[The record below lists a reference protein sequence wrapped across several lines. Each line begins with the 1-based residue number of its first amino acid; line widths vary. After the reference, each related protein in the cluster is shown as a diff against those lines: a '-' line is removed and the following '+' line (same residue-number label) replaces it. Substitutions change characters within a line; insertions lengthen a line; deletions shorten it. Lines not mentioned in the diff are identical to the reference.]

1 MNLILPEL
9 ISSQYKS
16 PSQIIRVISE
26 SWMAG
31 EMYCPSCGNASLRHL
46 PNNSRVADFVC
57 ESCGE
62 IYELKS
68 KRDSVGSKILDGAYY
83 AALERITSSTN
94 PNLFVMRYHEKR
106 VEDLTVIPKYFFTPE
121 ILKIRPP
128 LAQTARRAGYIGSW
142 IMYSEIPSDGK
153 ISVIEGHI
161 ERDKA
166 SVMENYAR
174 AVRLKVDDINL
185 RGWLMDILKCADKI
199 AHDIFSLEDMYA
211 FIDELRMKHPDNHNI
226 AAKIRQQLQYLRD
239 KGFIEFLGRGK
250 YRKIRRV

>member
-1 MNLILPEL
+1 
-9 ISSQYKS
+9 
-16 PSQIIRVISE
+16 
-26 SWMAG
+26 
-31 EMYCPSCGNASLRHL
+31 
-46 PNNSRVADFVC
+46 
-57 ESCGE
+57 
-62 IYELKS
+62 
-68 KRDSVGSKILDGAYY
+68 
-83 AALERITSSTN
+83 
-94 PNLFVMRYHEKR
+94 MRYHEKR

-121 ILKIRPP
+121 ILRIRPP

-174 AVRLKVDDINL
+174 AIRLKVEDINL

-226 AAKIRQQLQYLRD
+226 VAKIRQQLQYLRD
-239 KGFIEFLGRGK
+239 KGFIEFLGRRK
-250 YRKIRRV
+250 YRKIWRV